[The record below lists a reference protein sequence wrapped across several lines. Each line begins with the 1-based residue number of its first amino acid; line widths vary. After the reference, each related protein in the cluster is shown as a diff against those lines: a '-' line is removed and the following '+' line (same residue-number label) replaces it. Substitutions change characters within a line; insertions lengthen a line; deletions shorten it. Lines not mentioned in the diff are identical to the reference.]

1 MDNITNST
9 ATNATC
15 GGDAKNI
22 GTSTPNQCETCDII
36 KDAFQ
41 WANAACPGLYFG
53 GLELLG
59 FQPNDSPSGDSDIE
73 KDEKD
78 TSQQDDESS
87 DDSDIE
93 KDEKDTSQQDD
104 ESSDDSDI
112 EKDEKDTSQQKMDI
126 DKNTKKNLNL
136 NDVDIDIFLM
146 SGVCNTR
153 DECKKVFA
161 VQCKM
166 LLDIRSDFISM
177 LNGKMQLL
185 TSLPGAMSLNL
196 HVLQEEID
204 LLLAEDKNYSDKRWD
219 DDELKKLLKT
229 SDPSLIASDFVKNSH
244 TDLTSQYQGLLRL
257 SANNEMDLL
266 KAGMLSRDNLN
277 TIDEL
282 NKEMSIIRGSII
294 ERSNRLVM
302 INQDIKRQRAEL
314 QEWSDPL
321 QMIESE

>member
-93 KDEKDTSQQDD
+93 KDEKDAPQQDD

-294 ERSNRLVM
+294 ERSNRLV
-302 INQDIKRQRAEL
+302 
-314 QEWSDPL
+314 
-321 QMIESE
+321 IESE